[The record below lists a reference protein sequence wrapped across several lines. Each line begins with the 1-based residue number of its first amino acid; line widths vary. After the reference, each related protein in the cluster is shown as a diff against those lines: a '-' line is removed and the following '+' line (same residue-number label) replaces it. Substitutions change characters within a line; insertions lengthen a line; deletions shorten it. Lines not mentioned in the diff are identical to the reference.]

1 MGNKLKMFYISL
13 ESQILQMLNDSN
25 PGVREAAIM
34 CIEVSSTA
42 VLDLYFEFDL
52 FYKKFVM

>member
-1 MGNKLKMFYISL
+1 MFYVSL
-13 ESQILQMLNDSN
+13 ELQILQMLNDSN
-25 PGVREAAIM
+25 PGVREAAIL